1 MSDAGGSES
10 ITVPEGFTLHT
21 ENTSHILISSK
32 EEAFLNPVQEFN
44 RDLSVACIRVWS
56 EELNREKEAKWM
68 RSQERRAKREGG
80 GEAETGQQKEQKKA
94 KTASTEPSNGPGD
107 DLPGDVPTAGS
118 TSEGNKREYRPHR
131 FVLLEA
137 LSATGLRSIRYAKEI
152 PLVRFVIA
160 NDLSASA
167 TAAMKRNVEL
177 NGLGPSSLDPA
188 DSASSSVV
196 SEHQHLPNRGKVRI
210 NEGDACALM
219 YNHRT
224 EKTRVDVVDLDPYG
238 TAAPFIDGAVQCVND
253 GGLLCVTCTDL
264 SVLATTNYHEKCF
277 SNYGG
282 IPVKAEYCHEA
293 ALRLVLNTL
302 STSAG
307 RYGRYIEPL
316 LCLSIDFYVRL
327 FVRVHS
333 APIEVKKTASK
344 TAMYYICQG
353 CQSFY
358 EQPLGRTVE
367 KVHERS
373 GNVNLQF
380 KTQAGPPV
388 PQKCTECGS
397 TLHVAGPMWSGSL
410 HNNSF
415 ISQVLEHLENNQDK
429 YSTAVRMKGM
439 LTVANEELHVPFYFT
454 PSRIAGFFHSV
465 CPPLDDVAYVV
476 ISEIE
481 NTHAHALKHHF
492 RSALLNAGHTVSR
505 SHALPGSLKTGATR
519 QDVHDVFRSWVKK
532 HPVRMDKVSETSLAR
547 QLLAKEARTE
557 ANFTRHPRS
566 VTQASK
572 VKLVRYQQNPAPN
585 WGPGT
590 KADSGTKRKREE
602 ENE

>member
-1 MSDAGGSES
+1 MSDSVGSSS

-56 EELNREKEAKWM
+56 EELNREKEAKWKQA
-68 RSQERRAKREGG
+68 QERRAKREAE
-80 GEAETGQQKEQKKA
+80 GEV
-94 KTASTEPSNGPGD
+94 KT
-107 DLPGDVPTAGS
+107 
-118 TSEGNKREYRPHR
+118 YRPHK

-177 NGLGPSSLDPA
+177 NGLGPSSTGPA
-188 DSASSSVV
+188 DSASSFTV
-196 SEHQHLPNRGKVRI
+196 SEHQPLPDRGKVRI

-253 GGLLCVTCTDL
+253 GG
-264 SVLATTNYHEKCF
+264 NF

-327 FVRVHS
+327 FVRIHS

-344 TAMYYICQG
+344 TAMYFVCQG
-353 CQSFY
+353 CQAFY
-358 EQPLGRTVE
+358 EQPLGRIVE

-373 GNVNLQF
+373 GNVNLLF

-397 TLHVAGPMWSGSL
+397 ALHVAGPMWSGSL
-410 HNNSF
+410 HNNGF
-415 ISQVLEHLENNQDK
+415 ISKVLEHLGSNQDR

-465 CPPLDDVAYVV
+465 CPPLDDVA
-476 ISEIE
+476 
-481 NTHAHALKHHF
+481 
-492 RSALLNAGHTVSR
+492 SALLNAGHTVSR
-505 SHALPGSLKTGATR
+505 SHALPGSLKTDATR

-590 KADSGTKRKREE
+590 KADTGTKRKREE
-602 ENE
+602 ENP

>member
-1 MSDAGGSES
+1 MSDSVGSSS

-56 EELNREKEAKWM
+56 EELNREKEAKWKQA
-68 RSQERRAKREGG
+68 QERRAKREAE
-80 GEAETGQQKEQKKA
+80 GEVKTVQQKKA
-94 KTASTEPSNGPGD
+94 KTESTEPSNDLD
-107 DLPGDVPTAGS
+107 DGLPGDVSTTGG
-118 TSEGNKREYRPHR
+118 TSEGNKREYRPHK

-177 NGLGPSSLDPA
+177 NGLGPSYSGPA
-188 DSASSSVV
+188 DSASSSTV
-196 SEHQHLPNRGKVRI
+196 SEHQPLPDRGKVRI

-238 TAAPFIDGAVQCVND
+238 TAAPFIDGAVQHPT
-253 GGLLCVTCTDL
+253 GLLCVTCTDL

-327 FVRVHS
+327 FVRIHS
-333 APIEVKKTASK
+333 APIEVKKTARQVASCYD
-344 TAMYYICQG
+344 A
-353 CQSFY
+353 FY

-373 GNVNLQF
+373 GNVNLLF

-397 TLHVAGPMWSGSL
+397 ALHVAGPMWSGSL
-410 HNNSF
+410 HNNGF
-415 ISQVLEHLENNQDK
+415 ISKVLEHLGSNQDR
-429 YSTAVRMKGM
+429 YGTAVRMKGM

-454 PSRIAGFFHSV
+454 PSRIAGYFHSV
-465 CPPLDDVAYVV
+465 CPPLDDVA
-476 ISEIE
+476 
-481 NTHAHALKHHF
+481 
-492 RSALLNAGHTVSR
+492 SALLNAGHTVSR
-505 SHALPGSLKTGATR
+505 SHALPGSLKTDATR

-590 KADSGTKRKREE
+590 KADTGTKRKREE
-602 ENE
+602 ENQ

>member
-1 MSDAGGSES
+1 MSDGGSSS
-10 ITVPEGFTLHT
+10 ITVPEGFALHT

-56 EELNREKEAKWM
+56 EELNREKEAKWKQ
-68 RSQERRAKREGG
+68 SQERRVKRKALAG
-80 GEAETGQQKEQKKA
+80 GEVKTGQQKKA
-94 KTASTEPSNGPGD
+94 KTESTEPSNGLED
-107 DLPGDVPTAGS
+107 DLPGDIPVTES
-118 TSEGNKREYRPHR
+118 TSEGSKREYRPHK

-177 NGLGPSSLDPA
+177 NGLGPSSPDPA

-196 SEHQHLPNRGKVRI
+196 SHQSLPDRGKVRI
-210 NEGDACALM
+210 NEGDAC
-219 YNHRT
+219 HRT

-253 GGLLCVTCTDL
+253 GG
-264 SVLATTNYHEKCF
+264 K
-277 SNYGG
+277 SNQM
-282 IPVKAEYCHEA
+282 
-293 ALRLVLNTL
+293 R
-302 STSAG
+302 
-307 RYGRYIEPL
+307 
-316 LCLSIDFYVRL
+316 
-327 FVRVHS
+327 
-333 APIEVKKTASK
+333 
-344 TAMYYICQG
+344 

-358 EQPLGRTVE
+358 EQPLGRLVE
-367 KVHERS
+367 KVHERT
-373 GNVNLQF
+373 GNVNTLF

-397 TLHVAGPMWSGSL
+397 ALHVAGPMWSGPL
-410 HNNSF
+410 HNNGF
-415 ISQVLEHLENNQDK
+415 VTKVLEHLESNQDK
-429 YSTAVRMKGM
+429 YGTAVRMKGM

-454 PSRIAGFFHSV
+454 PSRIAGFFHSI
-465 CPPLDDVAYVV
+465 CPPLDDVA
-476 ISEIE
+476 
-481 NTHAHALKHHF
+481 
-492 RSALLNAGHTVSR
+492 SALLNAGHIVSR
-505 SHALPGSLKTGATR
+505 SHALPGSLKTSATR
-519 QDVHDVFRSWVKK
+519 EDVHDVF
-532 HPVRMDKVSETSLAR
+532 
-547 QLLAKEARTE
+547 RTE

-566 VTQASK
+566 ITQASK

-590 KADSGTKRKREE
+590 KADTGTKRKREE